1 MLRAI
6 CALSMVIILQGCA
19 SNPLPPEASQQ
30 NLGKVSMLVPITI
43 EPERTRVSIQAG
55 RVVEHID
62 RREAVC
68 RFESWLKADSAQTIH
83 ADSFRISQLDELQGD
98 VSQGFGFY
106 GSNDA
111 SIGVGVGFRLGGMG
125 LGIGSMGYPYDMRDG
140 ARVAQALVQMRL
152 VSAQQPMIYRL
163 TCYSAEG
170 WMGSVDVPSEAQ
182 INQILNGIASVE
194 LMKQ

>member
-1 MLRAI
+1 MLRSMW
-6 CALSMVIILQGCA
+6 ALSAAVMLAGCA

-30 NLGKVSMLVPITI
+30 NLGKVTLHTPMVI
-43 EPERTRVSIQAG
+43 ESEKASISVQAG
-55 RVVEHID
+55 RMVDRID
-62 RREAVC
+62 RSEGVC
-68 RFESWLKADSAQTIH
+68 RFESWLKADTPQTIQT
-83 ADSFRISQLDELQGD
+83 DTFRISQLDERQGD

-125 LGIGSMGYPYDMRDG
+125 LGVGPMGYPYDMRDG

-152 VSAQQPMIYRL
+152 VSAKQPMIYRL

-170 WMGSVDVPSEAQ
+170 WLGSVDVPTEAQ
-182 INQILNGIASVE
+182 MNQILNGIATVE
-194 LMKQ
+194 LVK

>member
-1 MLRAI
+1 MLRSLFFISLAI
-6 CALSMVIILQGCA
+6 IVQGCA

-30 NLGKVSMLVPITI
+30 NLGKLTVHNPIVI
-43 EPERTRVSIQAG
+43 DSEKARVSVQAG
-55 RVVEHID
+55 RVVDRID
-62 RREAVC
+62 RSEAVC
-68 RFESWLKADSAQTIH
+68 SFESWLKADTTQTIQP
-83 ADSFRISQLDELQGD
+83 DIFRISQLDERHGD

-111 SIGVGVGFRLGGMG
+111 SIGVGVGFRLGGIG
-125 LGIGSMGYPYDMRDG
+125 LGVGPMGYPYDMRDG
-140 ARVAQALVQMRL
+140 QRVAQALVQMRL
-152 VSAQQPMIYRL
+152 VSSKQPMIYRL

-182 INQILNGIASVE
+182 INQILNGIATVE